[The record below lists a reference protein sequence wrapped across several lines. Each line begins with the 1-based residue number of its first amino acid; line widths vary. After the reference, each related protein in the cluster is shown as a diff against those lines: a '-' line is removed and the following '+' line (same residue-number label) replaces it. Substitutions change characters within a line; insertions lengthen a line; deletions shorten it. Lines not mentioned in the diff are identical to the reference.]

1 MININKEKNN
11 FYYENKKE
19 KLRKKILEKIN
30 LIQNKIN
37 QSSSFDNKVK
47 LTNKLIKIKNIYNFI
62 LIKPKEKNRKKEI
75 QNIDFR
81 ISRFEKDLQFLDN
94 NISYDYK
101 KIVKIK
107 LKINKLKKRKKRLD
121 GKIFYKK
128 KIKIQPSLIRRT
140 FRKYSVI
147 DNFVAWILIGLKISI

>member
-11 FYYENKKE
+11 FYYENKKK

-30 LIQNKIN
+30 LIQNKID
-37 QSSSFDNKVK
+37 QSSSFDIKVK

-81 ISRFEKDLQFLDN
+81 ISRLEKDLQSLDN

-128 KIKIQPSLIRRT
+128 KDLPRSFFET
-140 FRKYSVI
+140 
-147 DNFVAWILIGLKISI
+147 

>member
-147 DNFVAWILIGLKISI
+147 DNFVA

>member
-11 FYYENKKE
+11 FYYENKKK

-147 DNFVAWILIGLKISI
+147 DNFIAWI

>member
-11 FYYENKKE
+11 FYYENKKK

-147 DNFVAWILIGLKISI
+147 DNFIA

>member
-30 LIQNKIN
+30 FIQNKIN

-81 ISRFEKDLQFLDN
+81 ISRFEKDLQSLDN

-147 DNFVAWILIGLKISI
+147 DNFVAWIFIGLKISI

>member
-30 LIQNKIN
+30 FIQNKIN

-81 ISRFEKDLQFLDN
+81 ISRFEKDLQSLDN
-94 NISYDYK
+94 NISYDY
-101 KIVKIK
+101 VSYVV
-107 LKINKLKKRKKRLD
+107 NNS
-121 GKIFYKK
+121 F
-128 KIKIQPSLIRRT
+128 
-140 FRKYSVI
+140 
-147 DNFVAWILIGLKISI
+147 

>member
-30 LIQNKIN
+30 FIQNKIN
-37 QSSSFDNKVK
+37 QSSSFDNKEK
-47 LTNKLIKIKNIYNFI
+47 LKNKLIKIKNIYNFI

-81 ISRFEKDLQFLDN
+81 ISRFEKDLQSLDN

-147 DNFVAWILIGLKISI
+147 DNFVA

>member
-147 DNFVAWILIGLKISI
+147 DNFVAWI